1 MQNGVIQI
9 PVSASIMKCCNI
21 QCRGHI
27 GFLTFCQRNQM
38 ALIWLQI
45 CDLHA
50 QISGMQPFGTMFI
63 TCQNFKV
70 IKQVCF
76 CCFNATK
83 SIFMKGS

>member
-21 QCRGHI
+21 QSRGRI

-50 QISGMQPFGTMFI
+50 QISGM
-63 TCQNFKV
+63 
-70 IKQVCF
+70 
-76 CCFNATK
+76 
-83 SIFMKGS
+83 

>member
-9 PVSASIMKCCNI
+9 PVLASIMKCCNI
-21 QCRGHI
+21 QCRGRV

-50 QISGMQPFGTMFI
+50 QISGM
-63 TCQNFKV
+63 
-70 IKQVCF
+70 
-76 CCFNATK
+76 
-83 SIFMKGS
+83 